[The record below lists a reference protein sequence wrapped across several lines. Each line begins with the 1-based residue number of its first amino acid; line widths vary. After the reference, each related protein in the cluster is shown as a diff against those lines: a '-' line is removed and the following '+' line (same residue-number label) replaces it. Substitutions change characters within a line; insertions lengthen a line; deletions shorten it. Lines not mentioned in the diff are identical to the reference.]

1 MPYTTVDL
9 IKKQTLIPGAESAPA
24 QSVEAVLTGTE
35 SAQLAPGRIVTGSVT
50 VKSGTQ
56 AAPTAEAATFI
67 TDTITASGAPLVPGS
82 LTLASDSSLG
92 VIYSEGTDYTI
103 NYLTGSLTRA
113 PSGLIPPGS
122 SAHLWY
128 FPYTLYVDGVD
139 YSVDEAN
146 GRVTRIASGAILS
159 SQRVTVD
166 FKAEAP
172 GFSDDVFNE
181 AALEA
186 NQRVAALVDPAG
198 NFGANLILQT
208 AATYL
213 GASIICRI
221 AATAALVTDSQ
232 GKNASLWLETS
243 RSFASDA
250 SGLLENFRPPGA
262 ALSGPKRA

>member
-24 QSVEAVLTGTE
+24 QSVEATLTGTQN
-35 SAQLAPGRIVTGSVT
+35 AQVAPGRIVPGSVT
-50 VKSGTQ
+50 VKSAGQ
-56 AAPTAEAATFI
+56 VAPTSESVKFTS
-67 TDTITASGAPLVPGS
+67 DTIIASGAPLVPGS

-92 VIYSEGTDYTI
+92 EIYSEGIDYTVEHV
-103 NYLTGSLTRA
+103 TGAITRA
-113 PSGLIPPGS
+113 GGGAIPSGAT
-122 SAHLWY
+122 AHFWY
-128 FPYTLYVDGVD
+128 FPYTVYVEGAD
-139 YSVDEAN
+139 YVVDEIS
-146 GRVTRIASGAILS
+146 GQIKRIGSGAILPGG
-159 SQRVTVD
+159 RVIVD
-166 FKAEAP
+166 FQAETP
-172 GFSDDVFNE
+172 GFTDDVFNE

-186 NQRVAALVDPAG
+186 NQRVSSAVDPNG

-221 AATAALVTDSQ
+221 AATAALVTDTQ

-243 RSFASDA
+243 RSFAKDA
-250 SGLLENFRPPGA
+250 SDLLDNFRPPGA